1 MTATDLNATALEID
15 FPQFL
20 EPSSLSTDSGIW
32 RGTREALGL
41 SSSQRVVLRTDPRDV
56 AATHQMARESAS
68 SMKAIEW
75 QCVFAQEADIVA
87 SDLPTSPTFLTQQLR
102 VERTQF
108 DFVAAESLRSD
119 GAHKDFLKL
128 AALFSSPAIFG
139 LGIDTPADEAIGG
152 YA

>member
-1 MTATDLNATALEID
+1 MTATALNATALEID
-15 FPQFL
+15 FP
-20 EPSSLSTDSGIW
+20 
-32 RGTREALGL
+32 
-41 SSSQRVVLRTDPRDV
+41 
-56 AATHQMARESAS
+56 
-68 SMKAIEW
+68 
-75 QCVFAQEADIVA
+75 
-87 SDLPTSPTFLTQQLR
+87 QLR